1 MDFIVEDEDMLE
13 AAKWI
18 EENLNFDR
26 MYFYGKKLPIH
37 ISNGPEMLK
46 QVTLMLPDKKGKR
59 LVPKTLKK
67 GDLIEIARLGVN

>member
-1 MDFIVEDEDMLE
+1 MLE
-13 AAKWI
+13 VTKWI

-26 MYFYGKKLPIH
+26 MYFYGNKQPMH

-46 QVTLMLPDKKGKR
+46 QVTIMLPDKKGKR

-67 GDLIEIARLGVN
+67 GNLIEIARLGEN